1 VMPITPLARRCESS
15 WLLISSTTICRF
27 TAGRIRFCQ
36 YVSAG
41 PKIHGLVGHDRL
53 QPPVLFLELAQPA
66 HFRHL
71 QTAVLAAPGVERRV
85 RDPVRG
91 YSSAIFAPPSASFR
105 IVMICSSRSRAGL
118 MLAFV
123 PRQTYRDTLQGGN
136 TRVTSRRSTDR
147 SLPSAMPITAVK
159 RDTVADQDVA
169 PEPDG
174 ADSGLTGFTG
184 SIDKLS

>member
-1 VMPITPLARRCESS
+1 PGAVIRTSHCVGRREAVSKAATVLSTSRVMPITPLARRCESS

-85 RDPVRG
+85 R
-91 YSSAIFAPPSASFR
+91 
-105 IVMICSSRSRAGL
+105 
-118 MLAFV
+118 
-123 PRQTYRDTLQGGN
+123 
-136 TRVTSRRSTDR
+136 
-147 SLPSAMPITAVK
+147 
-159 RDTVADQDVA
+159 
-169 PEPDG
+169 
-174 ADSGLTGFTG
+174 
-184 SIDKLS
+184 

>member
-1 VMPITPLARRCESS
+1 MRPGAVIRTSHCVGRREAVSKAATVLSTSRVMPITPLARRCESS

-123 PRQTYRDTLQGGN
+123 PRQTYRDT
-136 TRVTSRRSTDR
+136 SRGEI
-147 SLPSAMPITAVK
+147 P
-159 RDTVADQDVA
+159 
-169 PEPDG
+169 G
-174 ADSGLTGFTG
+174 
-184 SIDKLS
+184 